1 MNYTINEANKIRV
14 GDTLTL
20 EDSSRHEAV
29 EDERAFIFCQ
39 NCSINGTCTDANHPQ
54 CGTYS
59 FHFKQ
64 MKP

>member
-20 EDSSRHEAV
+20 EDGSVHEAV
-29 EDERAFIFCQ
+29 SGILGVVPRCDR
-39 NCSINGTCTDANHPQ
+39 CSMYKYTCSNIQ
-54 CGTYS
+54 CSTKY

-64 MKP
+64 IKP